1 MSIEIKD
8 KIKPYVRQFKKKDMY
23 LVSYLEF
30 LSMRPLSTSY
40 RYSIIKRKLL
50 SWNLML
56 LWPLNCSLILES
68 ISLSLW
74 FRYTYCLL
82 STMFVC
88 IGYKNGRKRDLPC
101 ILFRRDMIQLR
112 KWRDWASTSFYWL
125 SSLYLCRRKQNLIA
139 ILRTRNCKNLLIML
153 NWQKCC
159 KVRDVLPSKVTNF
172 TYLLMSKP

>member
-1 MSIEIKD
+1 MFGSSKR
-8 KIKPYVRQFKKKDMY
+8 KICTS
-23 LVSYLEF
+23 LHYLEF

-50 SWNLML
+50 SWSLML
-56 LWPLNCSLILES
+56 LWPPNYSLILEN

-101 ILFRRDMIQLR
+101 ILLRKDMIQRR
-112 KWRDWASTSFYWL
+112 KWRDWASILFYWL

-139 ILRTRNCKNLLIML
+139 ILRTRNFKNLLIML
-153 NWQKCC
+153 NW
-159 KVRDVLPSKVTNF
+159 
-172 TYLLMSKP
+172 